1 MLLLPLWWWRSGS
14 LAKTGAWH
22 ARPDGAVGTT
32 AGGKRLLF
40 DTTKEHS
47 MNLKHALLIAG
58 FVAATSTGAL
68 AQQANTTQ
76 GHSGTAGAMRS
87 QQAPSTGVTT
97 PSPGAPSNSGFG
109 SSAAGGSGG
118 TATGPT
124 SPSGGGAISGMGN
137 THP

>member
-1 MLLLPLWWWRSGS
+1 M
-14 LAKTGAWH
+14 
-22 ARPDGAVGTT
+22 V
-32 AGGKRLLF
+32 KRG
-40 DTTKEHS
+40 DH
-47 MNLKHALLIAG
+47 MRLKQILLIAG
-58 FVAATSTGAL
+58 LVAATGTGAF
-68 AQQANTTQ
+68 AQHATGTKAP
-76 GHSGTAGAMRS
+76 SGNAGVMRR

>member
-1 MLLLPLWWWRSGS
+1 MHLKHILLTTTLIVATGTGAFAQHASGTKASSGSAGVMRSG
-14 LAKTGAWH
+14 
-22 ARPDGAVGTT
+22 
-32 AGGKRLLF
+32 
-40 DTTKEHS
+40 
-47 MNLKHALLIAG
+47 
-58 FVAATSTGAL
+58 
-68 AQQANTTQ
+68 
-76 GHSGTAGAMRS
+76 
-87 QQAPSTGVTT
+87 QAPGTGVTA